1 MLTKSRTELEIM
13 EFEKAIHAVI
23 NRHFKSYINL
33 LGYDEMYA
41 VGLEALWRAIETYN
55 DEGQKLGYYYSMI
68 KYEIYH
74 LIQKEARAKEQLE
87 KHSQASTMGDID
99 EVQSL
104 RSNAN
109 VEEDVNL
116 VLLVSEVEK
125 RLNDREKRLFNL
137 QMLGY
142 TQQEIAEKT
151 NLSQAT
157 VCRVLKTIRNTI
169 TDITSIN

>member
-1 MLTKSRTELEIM
+1 MLTKTRTELEIM
-13 EFEKAIHAVI
+13 EFENAIHAVI

-41 VGLEALWRAIETYN
+41 VGLEALWKAIETYN

-68 KYEIYH
+68 KYEIHH
-74 LIQKEARAKEQLE
+74 LIQKEARDKEQLE
-87 KHSQASTMGDID
+87 KHTKSSSIADID
-99 EVQSL
+99 DVQSL
-104 RSNAN
+104 RSKSN

-116 VLLVSEVEK
+116 VLLVSEVER
-125 RLNDREKRLFNL
+125 RLDDREKRLFNL

-142 TQQEIAEKT
+142 NQTEIGEKM

-157 VCRVLKTIRNTI
+157 VCRILKNIKNTI
-169 TDITSIN
+169 SEITNN